1 MIKLLVIAVFMLP
14 LQLWAQPLPEEDSFI
29 TPPLTSE
36 GVDPMAEDLYLYLQ
50 DAKQRH
56 FSVSVLHS
64 GEAPQ
69 VWFDEKYQLNESQ
82 AKQLAD
88 ALTQLSQQPLSSH
101 EQAAISQILRYIR

>member
-1 MIKLLVIAVFMLP
+1 MLILAVLMLP
-14 LQLWAQPLPEEDSFI
+14 FQLWAQPLPEDGGFI

-64 GEAPQ
+64 SEEPQ
-69 VWFDEKYQLNESQ
+69 VWFDEKYQLNENQ

-88 ALTQLSQQPLSSH
+88 ALTQLSQQSLSSH